1 MRRILNL
8 YFVFSENFNKHIFR
22 TILVKNASNS
32 FGGMHVNGSDH
43 SGGDERLAA
52 EKTILPN
59 RGSSN

>member
-8 YFVFSENFNKHIFR
+8 FVFFNDNVNKHIFR

-43 SGGDERLAA
+43 SCGDERLAA